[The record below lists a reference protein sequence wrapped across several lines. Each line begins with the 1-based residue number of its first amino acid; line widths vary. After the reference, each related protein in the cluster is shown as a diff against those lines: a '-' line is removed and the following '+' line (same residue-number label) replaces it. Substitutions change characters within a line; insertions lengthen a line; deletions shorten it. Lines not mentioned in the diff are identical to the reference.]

1 MTRSWKGL
9 APITIKCSVE
19 PEWKV
24 DTDVLRCAA
33 CVLRSA
39 AVCIIDDGGKAR
51 LERSALAATGPGSL
65 LELFRELSPPGRPV
79 GRQEDGPRRSPGRV
93 EGDQDGTAVGPRAP
107 RTPYCAAW
115 RRAR

>member
-19 PEWKV
+19 PELKV
-24 DTDVLRCAA
+24 DNDVLRCAA

-51 LERSALAATGPGSL
+51 LERSALALRDLVRCLNYFGNSVHRVGLWA
-65 LELFRELSPPGRPV
+65 GRRTAPV
-79 GRQEDGPRRSPGRV
+79 VLPAG
-93 EGDQDGTAVGPRAP
+93 
-107 RTPYCAAW
+107 
-115 RRAR
+115 